1 MYAPSPC
8 ARALCTLWQRTLTPL
23 FQARLLNLFLYG
35 SQTREIPHF
44 ACVCSL
50 RRERISRARRREH
63 LVVPLFANVENA
75 SVQPRRSRARTA
87 TGDRRY
93 DRNHWRARGARGRQ
107 TGLTTFAAELL
118 ASTKTGLFA
127 QRCSALVRSHVLD
140 FYSAKAQHN
149 SPPEQRGVGRS
160 MQFARVAL
168 TNVCTNSIVYD
179 AMLGTKNSCYD
190 DHYLRF
196 AISHNRTGSAGRQW

>member
-1 MYAPSPC
+1 MRQGSLHSLATHADTIVSGEAAKPVFVRLANERNS
-8 ARALCTLWQRTLTPL
+8 ALCMRVFVAQRANFPR
-23 FQARLLNLFLYG
+23 AR
-35 SQTREIPHF
+35 S
-44 ACVCSL
+44 
-50 RRERISRARRREH
+50 RRREH

-93 DRNHWRARGARGRQ
+93 DRNHWRARGRQ